1 MKKKIST
8 PKCSQAVGPY
18 SQAILINNTLYT
30 SGQIAINPETGLMVE
45 NAIDVQT
52 RQVMTN
58 LQNLLSE
65 SGFSFDDVVKTTVF
79 LKNMDDFATVNAIYA
94 EYFKEN
100 APARSCVAVSSLPK
114 NALIEVEV
122 IASK

>member
-8 PKCSQAVGPY
+8 PKAPQAVGPY
-18 SQAILINNTLYT
+18 SQAIMVNNTLYT
-30 SGQIAINPETGLMVE
+30 SGQIAIDPATGVMVE
-45 NAIDVQT
+45 NSIELQT
-52 RQVMTN
+52 RQVMIN

-65 SGFSFDDVVKTTVF
+65 SGFSFSDVVKTTVF

-94 EYFKEN
+94 EYFTED

-114 NALIEVEV
+114 NALIEVEL

>member
-8 PKCSQAVGPY
+8 PKCPQAVGPY
-18 SQAILINNTLYT
+18 NQAILINNTLYT

-45 NAIDVQT
+45 TAIDVQT